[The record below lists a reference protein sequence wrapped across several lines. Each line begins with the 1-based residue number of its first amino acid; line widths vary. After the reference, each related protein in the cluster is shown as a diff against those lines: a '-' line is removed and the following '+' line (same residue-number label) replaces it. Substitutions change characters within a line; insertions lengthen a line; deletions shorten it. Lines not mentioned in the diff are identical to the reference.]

1 MDDGSEPD
9 KLQRLV
15 DSAVNPVQAYR
26 RQICHRLVKQ
36 SYNQFGIDGLL
47 DLLGGI
53 DMVGRFS
60 SVVIIDRDEIDNY
73 LFNTYGSFD
82 PDMFEKVQLTQ
93 EWDDFIVEVMDR
105 AGATL
110 GKIVDGIVASEKA

>member
-1 MDDGSEPD
+1 
-9 KLQRLV
+9 
-15 DSAVNPVQAYR
+15 
-26 RQICHRLVKQ
+26 
-36 SYNQFGIDGLL
+36 
-47 DLLGGI
+47 
-53 DMVGRFS
+53 MVGRFS

-93 EWDDFIVEVMDR
+93 EWDDFIVETMDR
-105 AGATL
+105 AGAAL